1 VIRLI
6 LFLGLMYLLYVVL
19 TKPFHELFGGSRP
32 KFQKSPKDSQKDQ
45 KTSKKPQ
52 HDAEEM
58 VACALCG
65 TFISRRE
72 GETRDGK
79 FVCRPSCHVV

>member
-6 LFLGLMYLLYVVL
+6 FFIILMYLLYVVM
-19 TKPFHELFGGSRP
+19 TKPFHELFGGLRP
-32 KFQKSPKDSQKDQ
+32 KFPNSQKSKDPKGSPQK
-45 KTSKKPQ
+45 PR

-72 GETRDGK
+72 GEIRDGK
-79 FVCRPSCHVV
+79 FVCKPSCHH